1 MELLT
6 NSRLKSFRACQRMH
20 HLRYDLGVRAVA
32 DAETLAFGTA
42 IHAALE
48 AWWLAVQACAES
60 PLAAALAALSIPDAF
75 AAARAEVM
83 VIAYDTRWLAW
94 ARRCEV
100 LAVEAEFRLPLWN
113 PSRTATSRTYE
124 LAGKMDVLIRLPEDE
139 GRHIT
144 IVEHKTSSEDASP
157 GSRYRA
163 RLTMD
168 GQVSMYF
175 DGADALGYPAEAC
188 IYDVLGKPSI
198 KPLKATP
205 VEARKYTKDGRL
217 YANQREADETVEEYR
232 ARLMEWAAEH
242 HLDAMQHAEIVRLD
256 GELDEHREDVWNLAT
271 QMREGAAKGRAP
283 RNPDACER
291 YGRLCELF
299 PVCTGV
305 ASIDDPAL
313 YQRGPAHPELTPAT
327 EAA

>member
-32 DAETLAFGTA
+32 DAESLAFGTA

-48 AWWLAVQACAES
+48 AWWLAVQARAES
-60 PLAAALAALSIPDAF
+60 PLAAALAALSLPDPW
-75 AAARAEVM
+75 AAVRAEIM
-83 VIAYDTRWLAW
+83 VIAYDTRWLEW

-100 LAVEAEFRLPLWN
+100 IAVEAEFRLPLWN
-113 PSRTATSRTYE
+113 PARSATSRTYE
-124 LAGKMDVLIRLPEDE
+124 LAGKMDALIRLPADE
-139 GRHIT
+139 GSRIAV
-144 IVEHKTSSEDASP
+144 VEHKTSSEDASP

-188 IYDVLGKPSI
+188 VYDVLRKPTI
-198 KPLKATP
+198 KPLLATP
-205 VEARKYTKDGRL
+205 IEARKFTKDGRL
-217 YANQREADETVEEYR
+217 YATQRDRDESLEEYR
-232 ARLMEWAAEH
+232 ARLLEWAAEH
-242 HLDAMQHAEIVRLD
+242 HTDAMQHAEIVRLD
-256 GELDEHREDVWNLAT
+256 GELDDHREDVWNLAT
-271 QMREGAAKGRAP
+271 QMREAATKGRAP

-291 YGRLCELF
+291 YGRLCDYF
-299 PVCTGV
+299 AACTGT

-313 YQRGPAHPELTPAT
+313 YQRGEVHPELAPAT
-327 EAA
+327 